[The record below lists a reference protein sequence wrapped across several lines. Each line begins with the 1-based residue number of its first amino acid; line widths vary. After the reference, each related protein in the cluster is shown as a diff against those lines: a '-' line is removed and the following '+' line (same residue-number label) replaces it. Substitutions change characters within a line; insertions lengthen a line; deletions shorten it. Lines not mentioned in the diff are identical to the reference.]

1 VGLGFIDTKGQK
13 TKNKDKKMEKI
24 ELVAPAGGINQ
35 LKAAIAAGADGI
47 YLGYE
52 GYNARS
58 YAQNFNLDELK
69 FAVSYSHS
77 KNVKAYLTFNT
88 IIKEKELS
96 EVINLISNI
105 LLNIDFDGIIIQ
117 DLALLKIIK
126 NIKPDIPVHASTQM
140 NIHNSLSLEF
150 LKKIGIE
157 RTILAREMT
166 FEEMSLITKKDI
178 MDIEIFCH
186 GSQCY
191 SYSGQCY
198 FSSFVGGKRSGNRG
212 TCPQPCR
219 MKYEFIAENEKLK
232 GNQSSGYLLSKCDLI
247 LLHRLPE
254 IINAG
259 VRALKIEGRM
269 KTPEYVGVVTK
280 IYRNYIDLYY
290 KNPSNYVVAEDDLYK
305 IRQIFSRDMN
315 EGYFLEQYTKNIIS
329 FTKSGSTG
337 NFFGRI
343 LKIESN
349 DNNKKNNNRNNK
361 NKNNDDK
368 NNKGSKFIYVKSN
381 IQLSKNDILEVW
393 TKKGNERI
401 VVKDFSIIEDM
412 EDLKSNKKAKNKNKN
427 ETKKDNKKLY
437 KIKVP
442 KKCYL
447 GINDRIFK
455 YFDYKLDREAKSL
468 YEYEAKI

>member
-1 VGLGFIDTKGQK
+1 VDLDFIDTKGPK
-13 TKNKDKKMEKI
+13 TKNKDKKMKKI

-96 EVINLISNI
+96 EVINLVSNI
-105 LLNIDFDGIIIQ
+105 LLNINFDGIIIQ

-126 NIKPDIPVHASTQM
+126 TIKPDISVHASTQM

-157 RTILAREMT
+157 RAILAREMT
-166 FEEMSLITKKDI
+166 FKEISLITKKDI

-219 MKYEFIAENEKLK
+219 MKYEFVGGTEKIK
-232 GNQSSGYLLSKCDLI
+232 VNQSSGYLISKCDLI
-247 LLHRLPE
+247 LLHHLPE
-254 IINAG
+254 IINVG
-259 VRALKIEGRM
+259 VKALKIEGRM
-269 KTPEYVGVVTK
+269 KTPEYVGIVTK

-290 KNPSNYVVAEDDLYK
+290 KNPSNYVVTKDDLYK
-305 IRQIFSRDMN
+305 IKQIFSRDMN
-315 EGYFLEQYTKNIIS
+315 EGYFLEPYPKNIIS
-329 FTKSGSTG
+329 FAKSGSTG

-343 LKIESN
+343 LKIESDN
-349 DNNKKNNNRNNK
+349 GKNENNKNNK
-361 NKNNDDK
+361 NKNDK
-368 NNKGSKFIYVKSN
+368 GNKFIYIKSSTR
-381 IQLSKNDILEVW
+381 LSKNDILEVW
-393 TKKGNERI
+393 TRKGNEKI
-401 VVKDFSIIEDM
+401 AVKDFSIIEDSG
-412 EDLKSNKKAKNKNKN
+412 DSKSIKEAKNKNKA
-427 ETKKDNKKLY
+427 KKDNKKLY
-437 KIKVP
+437 KIKIP
-442 KKCYL
+442 QKCYL
-447 GINDRIFK
+447 GINDRVFK
-455 YFDYKLDREAKSL
+455 YLDYKLDREAKSL